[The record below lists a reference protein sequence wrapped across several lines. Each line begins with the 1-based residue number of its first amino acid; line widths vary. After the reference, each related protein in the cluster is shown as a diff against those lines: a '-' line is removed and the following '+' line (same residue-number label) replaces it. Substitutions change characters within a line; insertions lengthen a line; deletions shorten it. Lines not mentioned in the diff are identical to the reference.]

1 MLPFDTL
8 KASSSDPGFG
18 ASCATDGYPLLR
30 SLLPRGAY
38 RFNQKAFS
46 WIGFCN
52 GKAYAKAQTNGGSTY
67 GADQESRCTVWIVA
81 GEDDHAALS
90 NERYMGGH
98 G

>member
-8 KASSSDPGFG
+8 KTSSSDPRSG
-18 ASCATDGYPLLR
+18 ASCATDCYPLLR
-30 SLLPRGAY
+30 SLLPR
-38 RFNQKAFS
+38 RERQVQQKAFC

-52 GKAYAKAQTNGGSTY
+52 RKAYAKAQTNGGSTY
-67 GADQESRCTVWIVA
+67 GADQGSRCTVWIVA

-90 NERYMGGH
+90 NERYVGGH